1 MRCCQINY
9 HGRVASRVISSSSIR
24 WTVVMIASF
33 AAGVSVHVTMY
44 TVARLIISKNMF
56 YYLELSSLRYY

>member
-1 MRCCQINY
+1 
-9 HGRVASRVISSSSIR
+9 
-24 WTVVMIASF
+24 MIASF